1 MVEAPDNC
9 GIALVSFPWGLEMEN
24 LADRDLAWRII
35 IAGEILV
42 CL

>member
-1 MVEAPDNC
+1 MVETPDNR
-9 GIALVSFPWGLEMEN
+9 GVALVVFAWRLKMEN